1 MTETFEIS
9 LHVDQDEVYELTW
22 TVPDVPVLNVFV
34 DPDGGET
41 AFPHPDPT
49 PPGKTA
55 SRIQIKAEYG
65 VREQLLKPEGFRKNR
80 TPPTAETELHPI
92 FDVQLKH
99 FAARFR
105 ARRAGIQRFEVRG
118 GPHDMHWVRTMKV
131 ERVPRPY
138 NTVTEVA
145 NDRTAV
151 RRHAIL
157 ADICDF
163 FPAFNTSAVKGG
175 APDGL
180 VKRSPS
186 NIPGQ
191 GDWKGSYGFNS
202 KSTGT
207 SCVTVN
213 PRMMNGSAKT
223 DSLRWAFN
231 AGPTYD
237 KKKNYRRVPNSE
249 NPAWIDADASV
260 LPSVGDTYVVLNGYK
275 AGGYGHVGIVVH
287 RPPDGNGLWV
297 TADGGQGSK
306 PAQLALLVPRWGIMG
321 AHLPPRG
328 LVPGMTGNS
337 YPDMKPE
344 PKGALFL
351 SGATPRDIRYRDPSL
366 VPGQEGDPAGVA
378 KWLKF
383 RQWNTDPGT
392 TVPNPRRL
400 HGYVDV
406 DDLEHLEF
414 IKVDAHG
421 YNQEHVDKCH
431 LLVEKVAKVIE
442 AAMSGKTLVAGT

>member
-65 VREQLLKPEGFRKNR
+65 VRERLLKPESFRKNR
-80 TPPTAETELHPI
+80 TPPTAETERHPI
-92 FDVQLKH
+92 FDMQLKH

-131 ERVPRPY
+131 ERVPRQY
-138 NTVTEVA
+138 HTIKQVA
-145 NDRTAV
+145 DDRTAV

-157 ADICDF
+157 ANIHDF
-163 FPAFNTSAVKGG
+163 FPAFNTSGTKGG
-175 APDGL
+175 AVPGMAT
-180 VKRSPS
+180 RTPTQ
-186 NIPGQ
+186 IPGQ
-191 GDWKGSYGFNS
+191 GDWKASYEFDS
-202 KSTGT
+202 VPRGT
-207 SCVTVN
+207 SCTTVN
-213 PRMMNGSAKT
+213 PGMMKGIAESKPE
-223 DSLRWAFN
+223 RWSFN
-231 AGPTYD
+231 AGPSHYG
-237 KKKNYRRVPNSE
+237 KEKNYGRIPNSE
-249 NPAWIDADASV
+249 NPAWIDADASG
-260 LPSVGDTYVVLNGYK
+260 LPSVGDTYLLLNGYRM
-275 AGGYGHVGIVVH
+275 YNGHVGIVVH

-321 AHLPPRG
+321 AHLPAKG
-328 LVPGMTGNS
+328 QVPGMAGND
-337 YPDMKPE
+337 YPKMIPE
-344 PKGALFL
+344 PNGGLFL
-351 SGATPRDIRYRDPSL
+351 SGATPRDIRHKDPSL
-366 VPGQEGDPAGVA
+366 VPAQEGDPAGVA
-378 KWLKF
+378 RWLKF
-383 RQWNTDPGT
+383 RQSPKPDATS
-392 TVPNPRRL
+392 NPRRL
-400 HGYVDV
+400 RGYVDV
-406 DDLEHLEF
+406 DDIEHLDFTKADSE
-414 IKVDAHG
+414 G

-431 LLVEKVAKVIE
+431 LLAEKVAKVI
-442 AAMSGKTLVAGT
+442 AAGLAGKPLVAGT